1 LNKELKEIIKNI
13 VLQLMRNGDDMVGT
27 PNDVLEVINHSNEFW
42 ELIEDELGNDKEFEG
57 YKNLKTEIHKYAN
70 DCFDKLLDE
79 YEENK

>member
-1 LNKELKEIIKNI
+1 MNKELKEIIEKI

-27 PNDVLEVINHSNEFW
+27 PNDTLEVINYSNEFW
-42 ELIEDELGNDKEFEG
+42 ELIENELDNDKEFEG

>member
-1 LNKELKEIIKNI
+1 MNKELKEIIKNI

-27 PNDVLEVINHSNEFW
+27 PNDTLEVINYSDEFW
-42 ELIEDELGNDKEFEG
+42 ELIEYELDNDKEFEG

>member
-1 LNKELKEIIKNI
+1 MNKELKEIIEKI

-27 PNDVLEVINHSNEFW
+27 PNDTLEVINYSNEFW
-42 ELIEDELGNDKEFEG
+42 ELIENELDNDKEFEG
-57 YKNLKTEIHKYAN
+57 YKNLKTEILKYAN

>member
-1 LNKELKEIIKNI
+1 MNKELKEIIED
-13 VLQLMRNGDDMVGT
+13 VVMGLMRNGDDI
-27 PNDVLEVINHSNEFW
+27 ENE
-42 ELIEDELGNDKEFEG
+42 LDNDKEFEG

>member
-1 LNKELKEIIKNI
+1 MNKELKEIIED
-13 VLQLMRNGDDMVGT
+13 VVMGLMREGDDMVGSPT
-27 PNDVLEVINHSNEFW
+27 DALEVINHSNEFW
-42 ELIEDELGNDKEFEG
+42 ELIEDELDNDKEFEG

>member
-1 LNKELKEIIKNI
+1 MNKELKEIIED
-13 VLQLMRNGDDMVGT
+13 VVMGLMRKGDDMVGT
-27 PNDVLEVINHSNEFW
+27 PMDALEVINYSDEFW
-42 ELIEDELGNDKEFEG
+42 ELIEYELDNDKEFEG

>member
-1 LNKELKEIIKNI
+1 MNKELKEIIEKI

-27 PNDVLEVINHSNEFW
+27 PNDTLEVINYSNEFW
-42 ELIEDELGNDKEFEG
+42 ELIEDELDNDKEFEG